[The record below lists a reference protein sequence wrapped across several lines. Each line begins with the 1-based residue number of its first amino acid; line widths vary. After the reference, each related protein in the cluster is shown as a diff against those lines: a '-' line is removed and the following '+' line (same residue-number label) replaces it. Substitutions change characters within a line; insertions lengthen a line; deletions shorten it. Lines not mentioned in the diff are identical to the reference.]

1 MHLFKAALLLLWTLP
16 VGGLRL
22 KHLRHIGTG
31 KSVAF
36 VAAWML
42 IVQMVAGAFL
52 IGGANAAPMV
62 DAFGNPLCIT
72 SETTDSGSDDSDRH
86 AGLPDCCT
94 TLCGMVAPATQDDR
108 TPRFLANPLTSVSVE
123 HIGEDDHFGVAT
135 PDHDPGNP
143 RAPPASI

>member
-1 MHLFKAALLLLWTLP
+1 MHAAVKGFP
-16 VGGLRL
+16 L

-31 KSVAF
+31 KGVAF
-36 VAAWML
+36 VAALLL
-42 IVQMVAGAFL
+42 IVQMVAGAFVL
-52 IGGANAAPMV
+52 GGANAAPMV

-72 SETTDSGSDDSDRH
+72 SETTGGASDDGQRH
-86 AGLPDCCT
+86 AGLPDCCS
-94 TLCGMVAPATQDDR
+94 TLCGMVAPTTPDDR

-123 HIGEDDHFGVAT
+123 HFGEDDHFGIAT